1 MTGYDDG
8 ADLARCWVVG
18 GAVVDWRNRQEAR
31 QGICC
36 GLEDTVEEQ
45 MPAQEL
51 CRRNSNRSMPG
62 KRMTL

>member
-8 ADLARCWVVG
+8 ADLARCWLVG

-36 GLEDTVEEQ
+36 GLEDTVEE
-45 MPAQEL
+45 L

>member
-18 GAVVDWRNRQEAR
+18 GAVVDWRNRQEAH
-31 QGICC
+31 QGVCYR
-36 GLEDTVEEQ
+36 LEDTVEEQ

-51 CRRNSNRSMPG
+51 CKRNSNRSMPG
-62 KRMTL
+62 KRMIL